1 MLTAASQNFFGCSVK
16 KKSPEKVF
24 SMNFPL
30 GIETLEPVMSNSP
43 QTIWVITLLMEGLVA
58 YDKTNNIAPQL
69 ARSWQISDDGLR
81 YTFNLRTDVRFH
93 DDPCFKNKK
102 GRSVT
107 SKDFKYCLER
117 VNDPATKTRGL
128 WVFRDKIK
136 GTREFIESLRIKNSK
151 EKNSISGLTTPDDS
165 TLVIALYE
173 PFAPFLSLLTMTY
186 GYVYPR
192 EAVEYY
198 GNNLGQ
204 HPVGTGPFKFNK
216 WELDRLL
223 VLEKNINYYEFD
235 SAGRRLPY
243 LDEIHYTFT
252 QSVETEFFDFIGGK
266 YDYHEPSA
274 ETIDALSDD
283 NGKLVKPDEKSYRLI
298 RQPWLNTVYF
308 IMIQNESLP
317 AAKKSPFLNNKKLR
331 QALNFAIDRE
341 RIVKYVLKNRGIPA
355 HNGPL
360 PVGIPGYDSL
370 TKGYKYD
377 IKKAKGL
384 LSEAGYA
391 NGKGLDL
398 TLIISND
405 EMQKS
410 IAIAV
415 QEQLKETGIELK
427 IEQVLQATLN
437 TKQQDGEY
445 AFTRGNW
452 GADYYDPENFMA
464 LFYSKNIIPHG
475 PNKTGYTNGTIDS
488 LYEKSIRITDFEE
501 RKKIYNEMERIV
513 IDDAAWV
520 YLFYNQR
527 IYLLQNDVHG
537 FYLDGLNNIVLKY
550 TRKD

>member
-1 MLTAASQNFFGCSVK
+1 
-16 KKSPEKVF
+16 
-24 SMNFPL
+24 
-30 GIETLEPVMSNSP
+30 
-43 QTIWVITLLMEGLVA
+43 
-58 YDKTNNIAPQL
+58 
-69 ARSWQISDDGLR
+69 DGLR
-81 YTFNLRTDVRFH
+81 YTFNIRTDVRFH
-93 DDPCFKNKK
+93 DDPCFKDGKVRK
-102 GRSVT
+102 LT

-117 VNDPATKTRGL
+117 VNNPSTKTRGM

-136 GTREFIESLRIKNSK
+136 GAREYIESFKTKNGND
-151 EKNSISGLTTPDDS
+151 KNGISGLTTPDDS
-165 TLVIALYE
+165 TLVIELYE

-198 GNNLGQ
+198 GNNFGQ

-216 WELDRLL
+216 WNLDRLL
-223 VLEKNINYYEFD
+223 VLERNKNYYEFD
-235 SAGRRLPY
+235 SAGIRLPY

-283 NGKLVKPDEKSYRLI
+283 NGNLIKPDEKDYRLV

-317 AAKKSPFLNNKKLR
+317 AAKQSPFLSNKKLR
-331 QALNFAIDRE
+331 QALNYAVDRE

-360 PVGIPGYDSL
+360 PVGIPGYDSS

-377 IKKAKGL
+377 LKKAKEL
-384 LSEAGYA
+384 LGEAGYED
-391 NGKGLDL
+391 GKGLDL
-398 TLIISND
+398 KLVISND

-464 LFYSKNIIPHG
+464 LFYSKNIIPRG
-475 PNKTGYTNGTIDS
+475 PNKTGYSNKTVDT

-550 TRKD
+550 TRKN

>member
-1 MLTAASQNFFGCSVK
+1 MAASGCSDK
-16 KKSPEKVF
+16 KKSPKNIF
-24 SMNFPL
+24 RMNFPL
-30 GIETLEPVMSNSP
+30 GIETLEPVMSSSP
-43 QTIWVITLLMEGLVA
+43 QTIWVITLLMEGLVT

-69 ARSWQISDDGLR
+69 ARNWNISSDGLR
-81 YTFNLRTDVRFH
+81 YTFNLRTDVRYH
-93 DDPCFKNKK
+93 DDPCFKDGA
-102 GRSVT
+102 GRKVT
-107 SKDFKYCLER
+107 AKDFKYCLER
-117 VNDPATKTRGL
+117 VNDPATKTRGM

-136 GTREFIESLRIKNSK
+136 GTREFIESFKNKNNVDIKG
-151 EKNSISGLTTPDDS
+151 ISGITAPDDS
-165 TLVIALYE
+165 TLVIELYE

-198 GNNLGQ
+198 GNDFGQ
-204 HPVGTGPFKFNK
+204 HPVGTGPFKFNR

-223 VLEKNINYYEFD
+223 VLEKNKNYYESD
-235 SAGRRLPY
+235 SAGVKLPY

-283 NGKLVKPDEKSYRLI
+283 NGNRVKPDDKSYRLVH
-298 RQPWLNTVYF
+298 QPWLNTVYF

-317 AAKKSPFLNNKKLR
+317 AAKQSPFVNNKKLR
-331 QALNFAIDRE
+331 QALNYAIDRD

-360 PVGIPGYDSL
+360 PVGIPGYDSS

-377 IKKAKGL
+377 IIKAKKL
-384 LSEAGYA
+384 LAESGYTD
-391 NGKGLDL
+391 GKGLDL
-398 TLIISND
+398 TLVISND

-437 TKQQDGEY
+437 TKQQNGEY

-475 PNKTGYTNGTIDS
+475 PNKTGYVNKTIDA

-501 RKKIYNEMERIV
+501 RKKIYNDMERIV

-527 IYLLQNDVHG
+527 IYLLQNDVRG